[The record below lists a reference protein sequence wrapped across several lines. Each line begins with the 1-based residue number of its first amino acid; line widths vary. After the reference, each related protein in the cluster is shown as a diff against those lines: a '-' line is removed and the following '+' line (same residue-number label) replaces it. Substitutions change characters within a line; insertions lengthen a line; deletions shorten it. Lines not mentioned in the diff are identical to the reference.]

1 MGPGDFFGE
10 MAMITGERRNATV
23 RATGECTL
31 LVVSHAAFEQIVRT
45 HPRLVEDLG
54 QVLARRQASLLAH
67 SSAADAEAA
76 RAAPGPPT
84 QLLDRIRRF
93 FSL

>member
-1 MGPGDFFGE
+1 
-10 MAMITGERRNATV
+10 
-23 RATGECTL
+23 
-31 LVVSHAAFEQIVRT
+31 
-45 HPRLVEDLG
+45 
-54 QVLARRQASLLAH
+54 VLNEH